1 MEDRSGV
8 TRIDRGEA
16 LLALIFGAL
25 GVLWIATAFGMPF
38 WQGFAPQSG
47 FVPFWY
53 GVILTGLSIAIA
65 VNLLRSG
72 GGASDKGPIGK
83 PLVVLAALAG
93 AVLGLEVAGF
103 APAVFLLLL
112 FLYGAVERHPLG
124 RAVLVAASVTAVLLL
139 IFTVWLGVPLPKGP
153 LGI

>member
-1 MEDRSGV
+1 MHGRLAQ
-8 TRIDRGEA
+8 GEVILA
-16 LLALIFGAL
+16 LLFAAL
-25 GVLWIATAFGMPF
+25 GILWMIAAFAMPF

-53 GVILTGLSIAIA
+53 GVILTGLSAA
-65 VNLLRSG
+65 VFVDVVRRG
-72 GGASDKGPIGK
+72 PGEAKPPIGK

-93 AVLGLEVAGF
+93 GILGLEAAGF

-112 FLYGAVERHPLG
+112 FLFAAVERLPLA
-124 RAVLVAASVTAVLLL
+124 RSVLVAGTLTVLLVL
-139 IFTVWLGVPLPKGP
+139 VFRVWLGLPLPAGP